1 MKKLYLSIIAL
12 FSQFSLMGN
21 TVEKIDL
28 SGIWRF
34 QSDVMNYGKTPGS
47 ELYLNK
53 LTETIY
59 LPGSTD
65 QAGKGVQNFA
75 AHVDRLSR
83 KYEYCGQAWY

>member
-1 MKKLYLSIIAL
+1 MKKFFLSMIVFLCHSYLIGS
-12 FSQFSLMGN
+12 
-21 TVEKIDL
+21 TTEKIDL

-34 QSDVMNYGKTPGS
+34 QSDIMNYGKTPGS
-47 ELYLNK
+47 ELYLSK

-65 QAGKGVQNFA
+65 EAGKGVENFA

-83 KYEYCGQAWY
+83 KYEYCGQA